1 MKKKYKNFFGSLYSS
16 ETKDCL
22 GYTSDNKIMYFADV
36 ETLHKKEKRT
46 SLLMWTWDF
55 NFSLKSMSIFMRPTC
70 FTIVGSLRKKG
81 NWIKR
86 DNLGPHRK

>member
-1 MKKKYKNFFGSLYSS
+1 
-16 ETKDCL
+16 
-22 GYTSDNKIMYFADV
+22 MYLADV
-36 ETLHKKEKRT
+36 ETLRKKEKRT

-55 NFSLKSMSIFMRPTC
+55 DFALKSMSIFMRPTC

>member
-1 MKKKYKNFFGSLYSS
+1 
-16 ETKDCL
+16 
-22 GYTSDNKIMYFADV
+22 MYLADV

-55 NFSLKSMSIFMRPTC
+55 DFALKSMSIFMRPTC